1 MADRIRFGVNL
12 TPIETLTDEN
22 GGSRDI
28 VASEVGR
35 SLSASG
41 ESIDLNF
48 AYNSFTAAQQGY
60 LNATVNYISAS
71 HSAGGSALGNL
82 EPDFIFIKN
91 TGFKFSNATTLGAA
105 TTDCVMV
112 AIRTAAYDNGVQDG
126 WVDSGAVG
134 KLHFFEIAWLK
145 PGQGIILPAAANKY
159 GISQF
164 GSNVGDLTNLGDT
177 GQYGVSAIYV
187 RTFLANGSAAASA
200 NAVEFL
206 AVT

>member
-12 TPIETLTDEN
+12 TPIETLIDEN

-41 ESIDLNF
+41 ESIDLDDYTN
-48 AYNSFTAAQQGY
+48 TAAAQGY
-60 LNATVNYISAS
+60 LNTVVNYVSAS
-71 HSAGGSALGNL
+71 HAAGGSSLGNL

-91 TGFKFSNATTLGAA
+91 TGYKFSTANVLGAA

-112 AIRTAAYDNGVQDG
+112 VFRVPGYESAVNSGWATDAVAAQP
-126 WVDSGAVG
+126 
-134 KLHFFEIAWLK
+134 HFFEVAWLK
-145 PGQGIILPAAANKY
+145 PGQGIVLPAGGNKY
-159 GISQF
+159 GITQF
-164 GSNVGDLTNLGDT
+164 GANTGDFTNLGNST
-177 GQYGVSAIYV
+177 AYGEALIYV

>member
-91 TGFKFSNATTLGAA
+91 TGYKFSTANVLGAA

-112 AIRTAAYDNGVQDG
+112 VFRVPGYESAVNSG
-126 WVDSGAVG
+126 WATDAVATQP
-134 KLHFFEIAWLK
+134 HFFEVAWLK
-145 PGQGIILPAAANKY
+145 PGQGIVLPAGGNKY
-159 GISQF
+159 GITQF
-164 GSNVGDLTNLGDT
+164 GANTGDFTNLSNSTASGE
-177 GQYGVSAIYV
+177 ALIYV